1 MKQINSGSVASTQQK
16 DAAPEDHTAPPQQPQ
31 QSTDVNPSAE
41 KGKDMAQLT
50 GNYPPTPVLNE
61 LIMRAL
67 EVTLQDQDITTT
79 TAPAQLTMLSTN
91 LHLIKVISQKYLFFD
106 YTKFK
111 NICEVQGFSNP
122 YAARTESI
130 QFWCV
135 TNWAEGQKLIETLPY
150 KLNISAKLWKTI
162 AFGSYMNLQDFTYK
176 SLLSSIR
183 D

>member
-91 LHLIKVISQKYLFFD
+91 LHLIKLEERKPPDNHKVERTLSTMELRTVTTVYSTLSMTSPGQSLF
-106 YTKFK
+106 
-111 NICEVQGFSNP
+111 
-122 YAARTESI
+122 
-130 QFWCV
+130 
-135 TNWAEGQKLIETLPY
+135 LP
-150 KLNISAKLWKTI
+150 LGAKLVV
-162 AFGSYMNLQDFTYK
+162 
-176 SLLSSIR
+176 
-183 D
+183 